1 MVQIIV
7 LAAVAFFLFWRLRS
21 VLGSRQG
28 FERLNKDVNEKDD
41 SECDNDIK
49 IIDIKNTEEFKK
61 NLDKVNITNQGEFL
75 TNMGIFKRAEMI
87 SKSLSFSKKSDLY
100 YRLQRLVDDRQMG
113 KLFKVMFATKKKNK
127 FSMGFK

>member
-1 MVQIIV
+1 MSDTIQCVKNHKKV
-7 LAAVAFFLFWRLRS
+7 DFLNNIYDSDITHL
-21 VLGSRQG
+21 
-28 FERLNKDVNEKDD
+28 LNFNFYLKK
-41 SECDNDIK
+41 
-49 IIDIKNTEEFKK
+49 FKK
-61 NLDKVNITNQGEFL
+61 NLDKVKITTQGEFL

-100 YRLQRLVDDRQMG
+100 YRLERLVDDKQMG